1 MSNNSQTYVFTDLD
15 DTLIQ
20 TRGKVPSGYQ
30 ADAAA
35 LDKDGAALSFIC
47 PHQQTLLR
55 TLAQGGAMIIPV
67 TGRNTDALQRVTLP
81 FFQHYRI
88 VSHGA
93 LILRADDSPCPEWLA
108 HLARHH
114 DLAQAQTLLDA
125 LNAQAWQIIEQQQLP
140 ARSRVITDQGVP
152 AYLSIKTDCAE
163 QGAQALDQLV
173 AGLNAQRPADSRW
186 HRNGRNLALRMPYT
200 CKREAVRFL
209 LTLLNV
215 GANDLTLGLGDSL
228 TDLPFMRETHF
239 ALMPTGSQIDQ
250 EITAL

>member
-1 MSNNSQTYVFTDLD
+1 MPNNSRTYVFTDLD

-20 TRGKVPSGYQ
+20 TRGKVPKGYP
-30 ADAAA
+30 AEAAA
-35 LDKDGAALSFIC
+35 LDKEGAALSFIC
-47 PHQQTLLR
+47 PHQQTLLS

-93 LILRADDSPCPEWLA
+93 LILRADDSPCPQWLA
-108 HLARHH
+108 HLARQH
-114 DLAQAQTLLDA
+114 DLAQAQTLLDE
-125 LNAQAWQIIEQQQLP
+125 LNSQAWQIIEQQQLP

-163 QGAQALDQLV
+163 QGSQALDQLV
-173 AGLNAQRPADSRW
+173 EGLNNQRPADSRW

-209 LTLLNV
+209 LEMLNV
-215 GANDLTLGLGDSL
+215 GVNDLTLGLGDSL

-239 ALMPTGSQIDQ
+239 SLIPTGSQIDQ